1 VTKAF
6 RANALRTLA
15 TTITYLEMSARPA
28 RPARP
33 APVGKV
39 ALLRAERPPR
49 SFYLWLYR
57 SVGRDW
63 NWTDRLVW
71 TEDGLLDVIHHP
83 DVEIIVCNVGGVPAG
98 FAELDFRRP
107 GTGELALFG
116 FLPEYQGKG
125 YGGYFLDHVIDAM
138 WRPGVDLA
146 LVDTNA
152 RDHPRAL
159 AMYQKAGFRVVRREE
174 AWLIPDAH
182 FQGAFDLPPS
192 AEIFNLQR
200 REEGAG

>member
-1 VTKAF
+1 MTTAF
-6 RANALRTLA
+6 QADELRTLA

-28 RPARP
+28 RPPRP

-57 SVGRDW
+57 GVGRDW

-71 TEDGLLDVIHHP
+71 PQDRLLDVIHHP
-83 DVEIIVCNVGGVPAG
+83 DVEIIVCHVGGVPAG
-98 FAELDFRRP
+98 FAELDFRQP
-107 GTGELALFG
+107 GTSELALFG
-116 FLPEYQGKG
+116 FLPEYQGRG
-125 YGGYFLDHVIDAM
+125 YGSYFLDHVIDAM
-138 WRPGVDLA
+138 WRPGIDLA
-146 LVDTNA
+146 RVDTNV

-182 FQGAFDLPPS
+182 FQGAFDLPQS
-192 AEIFNLQR
+192 AEAFNPHA
-200 REEGAG
+200 REEGEG